1 LGACSKC
8 GRTLPDGAR
17 FCPGCGEPTPQ
28 AALGASASD
37 LPANG
42 PRVVPL
48 AGGQVT
54 LLPLQ
59 QLDAEQVALQIEVSR
74 LRQEATSLGSQAGN
88 ALEEAGVLLLEHPER
103 WNVSGVRPELVSACE
118 NLRQQ
123 VRAMEATLHGLETRE
138 HHGVGGIFG
147 RVGEGLERQKGTSDR
162 TRLQS
167 LLRPQLMQLV
177 TDAPS
182 ETFFEADALR
192 ARARSLQDQA
202 HDFARKANDKER
214 LYNGR
219 AAEIKTRSEA
229 SKQMGFDALLTA
241 AQMQADGLTPIQSP
255 LVVKRGENAFYSA
268 AVTLARH
275 KTRTRIV
282 GGSQG
287 FSFPIGHTGI
297 RYRVGS
303 FHGQPISQDYLATV
317 DTGTLVVTNQRV
329 AFIGS
334 AKSMSFP
341 LAKVLHVEVYTNG
354 LGIFKEGKENAD
366 LFLSL
371 IHI

>member
-1 LGACSKC
+1 LK
-8 GRTLPDGAR
+8 
-17 FCPGCGEPTPQ
+17 
-28 AALGASASD
+28 ASTSGPPED
-37 LPANG
+37 G
-42 PRVVPL
+42 PRIVPL
-48 AGGQVT
+48 ADGQVT

-59 QLDAEQVALQIEVSR
+59 QLDAEQLSLQIEVSR
-74 LRQEATSLGSQAGN
+74 LRQEATSLGSEAGN
-88 ALEEAGVLLLEHPER
+88 ALEEAGVMLLEHPER
-103 WNVSGVRPELVSACE
+103 WNISAVRPELVSACE

-123 VRAMEATLHGLETRE
+123 VRAVEATLLGLETRE

-147 RVGEGLERQKGTSDR
+147 RVGEGLERQKGASEK
-162 TRLQS
+162 TRFQS

-182 ETFFEADALR
+182 ETFSEADALR

-202 HDFARKANDKER
+202 HDFARRANDQER
-214 LYNGR
+214 LYDDR
-219 AAEIKTRSEA
+219 TAEIKTRYEA
-229 SKQMGFDALLTA
+229 SKQMGFDALLIA
-241 AQMQADGLTPIQSP
+241 AQMQTDGLTPIQSP

-275 KTRTRIV
+275 KTKTRIV

-303 FHGQPISQDYLATV
+303 FHGQPISQDYLAKI

-329 AFIGS
+329 AFVGS
-334 AKSMSFP
+334 AKSVAFP

-366 LFLSL
+366 LFLFSDAKRFL
-371 IHI
+371 MYLNYLLDRNQA